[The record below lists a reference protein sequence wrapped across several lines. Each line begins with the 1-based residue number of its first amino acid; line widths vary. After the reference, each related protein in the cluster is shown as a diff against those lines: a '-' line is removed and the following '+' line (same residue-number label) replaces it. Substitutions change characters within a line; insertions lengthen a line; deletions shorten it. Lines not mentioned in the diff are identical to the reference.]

1 MFGFAQS
8 YPYAIANA
16 VCAAFHYFIPGSRN
30 LYDSSFK
37 VKVYILVRIFI
48 MLFECATC
56 NLSLDV
62 PLVPY
67 AFSICSHAYSWE
79 SIWRKHRI
87 AAALLTY
94 TGNRQ
99 LGSISRCTCT
109 CSKAWPVRAV
119 LPPQAYSLYL
129 QWEHGMPCFVFMNSC
144 LYPQIV
150 RMLTGMEVSPIAVQN
165 SLEKLFPEERTL
177 ALAAKKAALAKKAAP
192 VDGEE
197 ADGDA
202 HAKASEPDAA
212 VDARDV
218 NTKTLAGPL
227 NVRDVAMVGTVL
239 VLGV

>member
-1 MFGFAQS
+1 VYVHVLKGLACPCAVATTSIFNMFAMGT
-8 YPYAIANA
+8 
-16 VCAAFHYFIPGSRN
+16 R
-30 LYDSSFK
+30 
-37 VKVYILVRIFI
+37 
-48 MLFECATC
+48 
-56 NLSLDV
+56 
-62 PLVPY
+62 
-67 AFSICSHAYSWE
+67 
-79 SIWRKHRI
+79 
-87 AAALLTY
+87 
-94 TGNRQ
+94 
-99 LGSISRCTCT
+99 
-109 CSKAWPVRAV
+109 
-119 LPPQAYSLYL
+119 
-129 QWEHGMPCFVFMNSC
+129 PCFVFINSC

-227 NVRDVAMVGTVL
+227 NVRDVAMVGTVF
-239 VLGV
+239 VLGA